1 MIWGYFSALFRLF
14 GTGFKGVTMKK
25 HSLIFAL
32 VLCLALTALV
42 ACTTNPASPSESD
55 TAAETWICSCGLG
68 NSGKFCPECG
78 EAKPEDVTE
87 TPTEETTEAPTEA
100 PTEETTEAPT
110 EETEP
115 EETETRAP
123 RYDYFEADV
132 KADVTIDPSVY
143 TDMQLTLPASLQITH
158 EDVME
163 YINYI
168 LFQYRTADNGTTQV
182 TDQPMK
188 LGDSAY
194 IYYKGMVDGEE
205 FSNSSNWD
213 DASPYALGLGSGNFV
228 PGFEAGLVGVIP
240 ANTSKEN
247 PAEIHVTFPE
257 DYTVAEM
264 AGKEVV
270 FYVAV
275 MYAVQYTLP
284 EYNRTTV
291 VDTLQYKPEK
301 DFYASDAA
309 LLAEFEE
316 YVKEYLESQIA
327 GDVENEKVN
336 ALWTYLTQTA
346 GCVNLPQLELDYYY
360 GAYLDEIEYYYD
372 YYSAYG
378 GASFKESYPD
388 FDSFAKVYMGVAED
402 GDWKAELNKL
412 SADMVKKDMITHA
425 VAELEG
431 METITDEEFEEELK
445 YWTDYYQGYMTK
457 EEILSNMGED
467 VIREGALSVKVQDWL
482 MEHAT
487 FTYAE
492 N

>member
-1 MIWGYFSALFRLF
+1 
-14 GTGFKGVTMKK
+14 MKK

-42 ACTTNPASPSESD
+42 ACTTIPASPSESD
-55 TAAETWICSCGLG
+55 TAAETWLCSCGAG

-78 EAKPEDVTE
+78 EAKPEAVTE
-87 TPTEETTEAPTEA
+87 APTDDATEAPTEEA
-100 PTEETTEAPT
+100 TEDTAEETTEAPT

-132 KADVTIDPSVY
+132 KADVTIDASVY
-143 TDMQLTLPASLQITH
+143 TNMQLTLPANLQVTH
-158 EDVME
+158 EEVME
-163 YINYI
+163 YIDYI

-182 TDQPMK
+182 TDKPMK

-194 IYYKGMVDGEE
+194 IYYKGVVDGEE
-205 FSNSSNWD
+205 PDNCSNWD
-213 DASPYALGLGSGNFV
+213 DTSPYSLGLGSGNFI
-228 PGFEAGLVGVIP
+228 PGFEEALVGIIP

-257 DYTVAEM
+257 DYSMSEV
-264 AGKEVV
+264 AGKDAV

-275 MYAVQYTLP
+275 LYSVQYTLP

-291 VDTLQYKPEK
+291 ETSLQYQPQKE
-301 DFYASDAA
+301 FYASDAA

-316 YVKEYLESQIA
+316 YVKSYLESQNA
-327 GDVENEKVN
+327 SSVESEKIN
-336 ALWTYLTQTA
+336 ALWTYLTETA
-346 GCVNLPQLELDYYY
+346 VCVNLPQLELDYYY
-360 GAYLDEIEYYYD
+360 NAYLEEVEYYYD
-372 YYSAYG
+372 YYSSYG
-378 GASFKESYPD
+378 GTTFKEQYPD
-388 FDSFAKVYMGVAED
+388 FDSFAKAYLGVGSD

-412 SADMVKKDMITHA
+412 STDMVKKDMITHA

-431 METITDEEFEEELK
+431 MEPITDEEFEEELK

-482 MEHAT
+482 MEQVT
-487 FTYAE
+487 FIYA
-492 N
+492 